1 MSGEFEIRREVEVPA
16 NPDDVW
22 EAVATAAG
30 NAAWLFPGGEVE
42 GEARQGAK
50 TADGSTIATWD
61 PPADF
66 AVRSEG
72 DGWFNAVEFQLEGRD
87 GGTTLVRY
95 AHMGIF
101 VDDWDSQYDAV
112 NQHTDFYLHTL
123 GQYLRHFNGRRAT
136 FVGDVPGGIMGPAAS
151 AGADGMSRLRAALG
165 LGDQA
170 QEGETVQIAS
180 QGVEGV
186 VDYATANFL
195 GVRSGDALYRFFGR
209 NAFGGPVAMAVHA
222 FADGVDADADAEKAK
237 WQAWLNGVYA

>member
-16 NPDDVW
+16 NPEDVW

-30 NAAWLFPGGEVE
+30 NAAWLFPGGEVD
-42 GEARQGAK
+42 GEARRGAK
-50 TADGSTIATWD
+50 TADGSTITTWD

-95 AHMGIF
+95 AHAGIF
-101 VDDWDSQYDAV
+101 VDDWDTQYDAV

-123 GQYLRHFNGRRAT
+123 GQYLQHFNGRRAT

-151 AGADGMSRLRAALG
+151 TGADGMSSLRAALG
-165 LGDQA
+165 LSDEA
-170 QEGETVQIAS
+170 KEGETVQLAS

-209 NAFGGPVAMAVHA
+209 NAFGGPVGMSIHH
-222 FADGVDADADAEKAK
+222 FGEGVDADAEGRSWTEWMAT
-237 WQAWLNGVYA
+237 VY